1 MGARPENSVQDLFL
15 ALRTLCRRVDF
26 LTSRVSH
33 LETLLEERPEIGWTV
48 VSEESLPLESGYYG
62 SRFSE
67 VEEGPPPLPT
77 HLLEFAVHLTAGPG
91 SLVRAERAWTGG
103 FWCGVALRTFTSF
116 SPVSDIGVFHSLG
129 DLSCSWH
136 FSAYFLGSD
145 P

>member
-62 SRFSE
+62 SRFSSLL
-67 VEEGPPPLPT
+67 VLGLWFVLSVLGPVD
-77 HLLEFAVHLTAGPG
+77 F
-91 SLVRAERAWTGG
+91 
-103 FWCGVALRTFTSF
+103 GVVWL
-116 SPVSDIGVFHSLG
+116 
-129 DLSCSWH
+129 
-136 FSAYFLGSD
+136 
-145 P
+145 